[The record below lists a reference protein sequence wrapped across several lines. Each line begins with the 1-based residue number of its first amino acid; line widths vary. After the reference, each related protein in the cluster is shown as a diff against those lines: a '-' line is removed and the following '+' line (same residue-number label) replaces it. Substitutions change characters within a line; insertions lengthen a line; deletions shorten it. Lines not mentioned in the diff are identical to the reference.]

1 MNKELL
7 RETLNVLFELEVY
20 FNFDE
25 TKKGTEIG
33 NLINKLQKEL

>member
-7 RETLNVLFELEVY
+7 RETLNVLFELEIY
-20 FNFDE
+20 FDFDE
-25 TKKGTEIG
+25 TKEGRKIG